1 MFRGYQLKKH
11 PVSTHTMHMPSFQMH
26 CNCKVASPTCFC
38 IANQFHKL
46 CTERNTSTCNL
57 ICGPIVFSKPVF
69 SPGSRPSPLY
79 CLTHPN
85 KNYLWERWLY
95 VFVLSIW
102 IGISKSQIRYFWAL
116 DKVRKSGNWEDA
128 ADGHGFPRIYKFSF
142 NLNGLFY
149 FSGWQFF

>member
-1 MFRGYQLKKH
+1 
-11 PVSTHTMHMPSFQMH
+11 MHMPSFQMH

-85 KNYLWERWLY
+85 KNDLVVMCLFYQYELVYQNPKLGTFELWTKLEKVETGRTRLMAMDSLEY
-95 VFVLSIW
+95 INSVSTLMDYFTFLDGSFFRQRVLC
-102 IGISKSQIRYFWAL
+102 SKSLWSLSYTV
-116 DKVRKSGNWEDA
+116 D
-128 ADGHGFPRIYKFSF
+128 
-142 NLNGLFY
+142 
-149 FSGWQFF
+149 